1 MVVGSDL
8 AGVALSMAKV
18 NAQTDD
24 IRRQLKQLEK
34 RFQDPAGRAGRRH
47 AQEGRS
53 AGRDQTGRGR
63 GQAAVR
69 RHVKAKNKDLSRCD
83 RQAAE
88 QFQNSTRQVFARLYH
103 ESFHAYL
110 ENCVYPHNRYDVP
123 RWLNEGLA
131 VTFEG
136 GILEA
141 DALRVDA
148 PNAVAL
154 KRLKADFSS
163 PQPLSLERLLST
175 SAAAFLERHDTR
187 QAGRRSALRLCLG
200 AGLLPGLRAAPVG

>member
-1 MVVGSDL
+1 M
-8 AGVALSMAKV
+8 
-18 NAQTDD
+18 
-24 IRRQLKQLEK
+24 
-34 RFQDPAGRAGRRH
+34 
-47 AQEGRS
+47 
-53 AGRDQTGRGR
+53 
-63 GQAAVR
+63 
-69 RHVKAKNKDLSRCD
+69 
-83 RQAAE
+83 
-88 QFQNSTRQVFARLYH
+88 FARLYH

-110 ENCVYPHNRYDVP
+110 ENCVYPHDRYDVP

-175 SAAAFLERHDTR
+175 SAAAFLERHDTDRPAADRLYAYAWGLAYYLAFERHLLDSPALAEYAVPEAKKLAPVPRFERLVGIRLAQFER
-187 QAGRRSALRLCLG
+187 QWREYVLSLHQGQG
-200 AGLLPGLRAAPVG
+200 AGGGTRE